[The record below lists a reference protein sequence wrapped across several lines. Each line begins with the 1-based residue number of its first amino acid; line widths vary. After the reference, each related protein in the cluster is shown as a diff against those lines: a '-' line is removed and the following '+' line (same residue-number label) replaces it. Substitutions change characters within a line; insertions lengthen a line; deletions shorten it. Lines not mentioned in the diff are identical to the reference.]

1 MVCPSVPSVAV
12 SQPPLPKRQPY
23 LSIINYQLKKL
34 RYLSRHHH
42 LNTLSLLQNKN
53 KMERI
58 RYSGLSLTPDE
69 QLVDN
74 GEMSLCANMETHNG
88 AMRPAVIA
96 GSTIA
101 NPLLMQDEKTP
112 VQLFYVHQTTAY
124 RHYIGQAKRTQQ
136 ALFWFYQDGTRGDV
150 IKTFGADVEIT
161 DINSVGNTIII
172 CATDGMHYARW
183 MPNEGTY
190 KYIGQKPPFVHLSFS
205 MDGPKEIEYEIPKE
219 INKNNFSKTK
229 TAKTVAF
236 RVAEQLKPTD
246 VFKIGAK
253 EDMPGKVNIVEEYQA
268 QVTEETWA
276 LINKTHAKIAE
287 EGYFYA
293 PFFIRYCY
301 RMYDG
306 SMMMHSA
313 PIFIPTKMS
322 KPTIIKTLNV
332 NLNSNAEWE
341 IINKHF
347 RIIIGDTLFASD
359 TDDKTIFYY
368 EPYCGALK
376 WKVLNGG
383 TWTKI
388 QEDWKDVIQSLDI
401 FITPPITELESAKLI
416 QTLSLEK
423 TCTIYYN
430 GYTKVARFDPLAVTS
445 AAFDISSLSQ
455 KAFYDKISNQA
466 AFFRLKSISTDK
478 DIPTTLTEMDVDK
491 TVVRYITTQEQMKD
505 DYKTHN
511 KLYAKGMFVYNR
523 RVNAYGLKEQLFK
536 GFNSFTLMPDNYCDY
551 LTAKREGLP
560 EPTKGAE
567 IQKVAVILN
576 TEDGQKMVAL
586 TEMNNRYIG
595 LIMLL
600 NSPLFY
606 PDSRAVKMILKY
618 KAYNNASNKWL
629 DYVVERDM
637 APCNELNG
645 AITIMGDFMSIN
657 PTAEYRRQIYTFD
670 FTAIDDIVDMPS
682 KIYTSEINNPYLFP
696 VNGIN
701 TVGTGEIIG
710 LAAATRALSQGQFGQ
725 FPLMAFTSDGV
736 WALSVSS
743 TGTYAAINPISR
755 EVCTNERSITPID
768 QSVVFVTDRAINRIR
783 ESDVVRFSDKIDGP
797 YFNIQ
802 NKLPQLYNWMSEHM
816 TALLA
821 AIEYN
826 HSPID
831 AFQTAQILYDYTNQR
846 ILVFPDITA
855 QQTIVFT
862 YSIQSDSWAL
872 IIANEEAKT
881 ILALPSEDSLDNTPP
896 NNDTPNNDS
905 TDNDNT
911 DNDNSDPDTN
921 TETPDPENEGGEV
934 DPDDGGGDGQE
945 PGDGEDDG
953 GGQEVDPSDPE
964 DPEPEEPVDPSDP
977 SDPDEPYIIIDGGEE
992 PEPERPEPDDPDQ
1005 PYDPG
1010 EPAYEYIVC
1019 EQCGASILADPGYPC
1034 PVCGY
1039 NPEGTPDPDDPDP
1052 SGDDP
1057 DPSGGGDDPSGDD
1070 PDPSGGGDD
1079 DEQPTPPLLNVL
1091 NGYPY
1096 PWMQL
1101 ADGTV
1106 LRLDIPY
1113 SRLYN
1118 NAEVHQGVIL
1128 SRTLKFAEMMLA
1140 VTAYCQESDMSQQPT
1155 LFFFGSNDNVNW
1167 RYIGRTNRR
1176 KADYIPAH
1184 SYRYFRMAVVFDSM
1198 KTSELYYE
1206 TQIEIKDKYQKT
1218 T

>member
-1 MVCPSVPSVAV
+1 
-12 SQPPLPKRQPY
+12 
-23 LSIINYQLKKL
+23 
-34 RYLSRHHH
+34 
-42 LNTLSLLQNKN
+42 
-53 KMERI
+53 MERI

-69 QLVDN
+69 QLVNN

-88 AMRPAVIA
+88 ALRPAVIA

-124 RHYIGQAKRTQQ
+124 RHYIGQAKITQQ
-136 ALFWFYQDGTRGDV
+136 ALFWFYQDGTRGGV
-150 IKTFGADVEIT
+150 IHTFGEDVTIS
-161 DINSVGNTIII
+161 DVNSVGNTIVI

-190 KYIGQKPPFVHLSFS
+190 KYIGQKPPFVALSFS
-205 MDGPKEIEYEIPKE
+205 MTGPREAEYEVPSDLKDKYIGFSGYVQSFEE
-219 INKNNFSKTK
+219 ISKK
-229 TAKTVAF
+229 VAF
-236 RVAEQLKPTD
+236 RVAEQLQPTN
-246 VFKIGAK
+246 VFKVPEGD
-253 EDMPGKVNIVEEYQA
+253 EGNSQTGKINIVEENQA

-313 PIFIPTKMS
+313 PIFIPTKMNKPVNVKLFNAIQPTDPSS
-322 KPTIIKTLNV
+322 KWKITDVLYF
-332 NLNSNAEWE
+332 
-341 IINKHF
+341 KHGN
-347 RIIIGDTLFASD
+347 GDTFRLRN
-359 TDDKTIFYY
+359 KTVLIY
-368 EPYCGALK
+368 EPYCAALYWKAINNGA
-376 WKVLNGG
+376 
-383 TWTKI
+383 WTTI
-388 QEDWKDVIQSLDI
+388 QEDWKDIIQSLDV
-401 FITPPITELESAKLI
+401 FITPPISDLESSKLI
-416 QTLSLEK
+416 QTLSKEEYANR
-423 TCTIYYN
+423 YYN
-430 GYTKVARFDPLAVTS
+430 GYTHIGKDITYYISGS
-445 AAFDISSLSQ
+445 AGGDDLGSGYTAASFNISSLSQ

-536 GFNSFTLMPDNYCDY
+536 GFNSFTLMPDNYCDH
-551 LTAKREGLP
+551 LTAKRAGLP

-586 TEMNNRYIG
+586 TEMENRYIG

-618 KAYNNASNKWL
+618 KAYDNASNTWL

-637 APCNELNG
+637 TPCNELNG

-657 PTAEYRRQIYTFD
+657 PTAEYRRQIYTPFD
-670 FTAIDDIVDMPS
+670 FTAIDNIVDMPS

-855 QQTIVFT
+855 EQTIVFT

-905 TDNDNT
+905 TNNDNTDNDSTDNDNT
-911 DNDNSDPDTN
+911 DNTDPDAN
-921 TETPDPENEGGEV
+921 TETPDPENDGGEV

-964 DPEPEEPVDPSDP
+964 DPEEPDPSDPDEPQPDEP

-992 PEPERPEPDDPDQ
+992 PEPDRPDPEDPDQ
-1005 PYDPG
+1005 PYDPD
-1010 EPAYEYIVC
+1010 EPAYDYIVC

-1039 NPEGTPDPDDPDP
+1039 NPEGTPDP
-1052 SGDDP
+1052 DDP

-1184 SYRYFRMAVVFDSM
+1184 SYRYFRMAVVFDNM